1 MINVSSEFREIMEKR
16 RNFMPYADI
25 EFQDGRRVS
34 LEPKDFVISGNS
46 ITDAAESNSLPLG
59 VAIGKS
65 LTFSILNDKDQYADY
80 DFMMCEVKMKLK
92 FQLSNSVETVYK
104 GKYTMI
110 TPETY
115 GSTIEITAVDDMYK
129 ADVNYDSSLTYPA
142 TANEILRDACERC
155 DIPLL
160 TTTIPNGNTIIKK
173 RPDGTYRDVIGNI
186 AMIAAG
192 NARIDVDGYL
202 SVIPYDLSVFDDEE
216 SQEKRIHHIKTLKN
230 INVDFN
236 DIIIT
241 GVQTKIKNSSGSEST
256 YLVGEKGYVLEVE
269 NPLIEGIENSVL
281 NYIGSRLIGLQ
292 FRKVS
297 ASLFSDPTIEC
308 FDPAYVTDRKGTYQ
322 TFFTDVDFGIL
333 SYTDVSNS
341 AESPLRNSRNY
352 QSNTVKAIIEA
363 RKNTDD
369 ALSEYDKVVEQV
381 TGVIANSMGIFRT
394 IEKTENGGR
403 IVYQHDKPKLEDSM
417 IIWKKTEK
425 GFKVSTDG
433 GKTWNA
439 GIDSNGNAF
448 LNLLAVVG
456 FYFDWAKGGTL
467 TLGGLDNVSGIL
479 RILNSAGKTVVKG
492 SDEGLNIYGG
502 TLNGWE
508 ITEEGLQSVSDD
520 GTQRVLLAKY
530 DPTGKRKGAIYVQ
543 KKAWQIYQ
551 AADDA
556 LWDKMFDWETLT
568 RIDYDGSV
576 WFMSKSYNGTD
587 NPNLKPEDLKDF
599 KDKNFVHIKNGNIA
613 GGTISKVVKLYA
625 EQDVTTEYYMSRE
638 STQKGI
644 GLEIGT
650 TATAQENG
658 RGGIRLQADKY
669 QFGASDNVGKNAT
682 FSFIAPKNAIHQSD
696 GSYKFTNYRKA
707 ELVFR
712 NGLLVDYT
720 WNEPSLEGSDYT

>member
-1 MINVSSEFREIMEKR
+1 
-16 RNFMPYADI
+16 MPYADI

-269 NPLIEGIENSVL
+269 NPLIEGIETTVL
-281 NYIGSRLIGLQ
+281 NYIGSKLIGLQ
-292 FRKVS
+292 FRKVT
-297 ASLFSDPTIEC
+297 ASIFSDPTIEC

-333 SYTDVSNS
+333 GYTDVSNS

-352 QSNTVKAIIEA
+352 QSNAVKAVIEA

-369 ALSEYDKVVEQV
+369 ALSEYDMVVEQI
-381 TGVIANSMGIFRT
+381 TGIIANSMGMFET
-394 IEKTENGGR
+394 IEKTESGGR
-403 IVYQHDKPKLEDSM
+403 IVYQHDKPTLEASKT
-417 IIWKKTEK
+417 IWKKTEN
-425 GFKVSTDG
+425 GLEVSTDG

-448 LNLLAVVG
+448 LNVLAVVG
-456 FYFDWAKGGTL
+456 IYFDWLKGGTL
-467 TLGGLDNVSGIL
+467 TLGGLNDVSGIL
-479 RILNSAGKTVVKG
+479 RILDSAGKTVVKG
-492 SDEGLNIYGG
+492 SAEGLNIYGG

-508 ITEEGLQSVSDD
+508 ITENGLQSVSDD

-530 DPTGKRKGAIYVQ
+530 DPTGTRKGAIYVQ
-543 KKAWQIYQ
+543 KKAWQIVLSPDGYI
-551 AADDA
+551 
-556 LWDKMFDWETLT
+556 WDKEYDWETLA
-568 RIDYDGSV
+568 RIDYDGSA

-587 NPNLKPEDLKDF
+587 NPFLEPDDF
-599 KDKNFVHIKNGNIA
+599 SGFNDKNFVHIKNGNVT
-613 GGTISKVVKLYA
+613 GGTISKVIKQDGS
-625 EQDVTTEYYMSRE
+625 QDVTTEYYMTRE

-644 GLEIGT
+644 GFEIGT
-650 TATAQENG
+650 TAAAQKNG
-658 RGGIRLQADKY
+658 RGGIRIQADKY
-669 QFGASDNVGKNAT
+669 VFGAEENAGDSAT
-682 FSFIAPKNAIHQSD
+682 FEFIAPKNAVWREGI
-696 GSYKFTNYRKA
+696 GYVFGTYREAK
-707 ELVFR
+707 LTFR
-712 NGLLVDYT
+712 NGLLT
-720 WNEPSLEGSDYT
+720 SWHWGNPFELEGP

>member
-1 MINVSSEFREIMEKR
+1 MINVSSEFREMMEKR

-25 EFQDGRRVS
+25 EFQDGRKVS
-34 LEPKDFVISGNS
+34 LEPNDFVISGNS

-92 FQLSNSVETVYK
+92 FQLSDSVETIYK

-129 ADVNYDSSLTYPA
+129 ADVDYDSPLTYPA
-142 TANEILRDACERC
+142 TANEVLRDACERC

-173 RPDGTYRDVIGNI
+173 KPDGTYREVIGNI

-202 SVIPYDLSVFDDEE
+202 SIIPYDLSVFDDEE
-216 SQEKRIHHIKTLKN
+216 SQEKRIHHIKILKN

-241 GVQTKIKNSSGSEST
+241 GVQTKIKNSSGSDSA

-269 NPLIEGIENSVL
+269 NPLIEGVEKSVL
-281 NYIGSRLIGLQ
+281 DYIGSRLIGLQ

-308 FDPAYVTDRKGTYQ
+308 FDPAYVTDRKGTYK

-369 ALSEYDKVVEQV
+369 ALSEYDQVVEQV

-417 IIWKKTEK
+417 TIWKKTET
-425 GFKVSTDG
+425 GFEVSTDG
-433 GKTWNA
+433 GKNWNA
-439 GIDSNGNAF
+439 GIDSEGNAF

-456 FYFDWAKGGTL
+456 FYFDWAKGGNL

-479 RILNSAGKTVVKG
+479 RILNSSGKTVVKG
-492 SDEGLNIYGG
+492 SEEGIDIYGG
-502 TLNGWE
+502 TIGGWTV
-508 ITEEGLQSVSDD
+508 TENLLSNTSGDNKK
-520 GTQRVLLAKY
+520 RVLLADY
-530 DPTGKRKGAIYVQ
+530 DFDKDGSLGAIYVQ
-543 KKAWQIYQ
+543 NWNEFLKNFE
-551 AADDA
+551 A
-556 LWDKMFDWETLT
+556 LIRF
-568 RIDYDGSV
+568 DYDGEA
-576 WFMSKSYNGTD
+576 WFLSPTSEKEGSGLQEIIPQNY
-587 NPNLKPEDLKDF
+587 LL
-599 KDKNFVHIKNGNIA
+599 IKNSNMA
-613 GGTISKVVKLYA
+613 GGYIPLEDGEPVAQYYITKESS
-625 EQDVTTEYYMSRE
+625 TE
-638 STQKGI
+638 GI
-644 GLEIGT
+644 GLEIGLT
-650 TATAQENG
+650 TSAEE
-658 RGGIRLQADKY
+658 RGFRIVADK
-669 QFGASDNVGKNAT
+669 FMFNGETGKNAT
-682 FSFIAPKNAIHQSD
+682 FDFIAPKNAVRQSD
-696 GSYKFTNYRKA
+696 GSYKFTSYRKA
-707 ELVFR
+707 SLKFK
-712 NGLLVDYT
+712 NGLLVDFT
-720 WNEPSLEGSDYT
+720 WEPPPLPL

>member
-1 MINVSSEFREIMEKR
+1 
-16 RNFMPYADI
+16 MPYADI

-369 ALSEYDKVVEQV
+369 ALSEYDMVVEQI
-381 TGVIANSMGIFRT
+381 TGIIANSMGMFET
-394 IEKTENGGR
+394 IKKTENGGR
-403 IVYQHDKPKLEDSM
+403 IVYQHDKPTLSESKT
-417 IIWKKTEK
+417 IWKKSEK
-425 GFKVSTDG
+425 GLEVSTDG

-439 GIDSNGNAF
+439 GIDENGNAF
-448 LNLLAVVG
+448 LNVLAVVG
-456 FYFDWAKGGTL
+456 IYFDWLKGGTL
-467 TLGGLDNVSGIL
+467 TLGGLNDVSGIL
-479 RILNSAGKTVVKG
+479 RILDSAGKTVVKG
-492 SDEGLNIYGG
+492 SAEGLNIYGG

-508 ITEEGLQSVSDD
+508 ITENGLQSVSDD

-530 DPTGKRKGAIYVQ
+530 DPTGTRKGAIYVQ
-543 KKAWQIYQ
+543 KKAWQVFE
-551 AADDA
+551 DDPNI
-556 LWDKMFDWETLT
+556 LLHEKRYEWETLA
-568 RIDYDGSV
+568 RIDYDGSA

-587 NPNLKPEDLKDF
+587 NPNIMPDDINDF
-599 KDKNFVHIKNGNIA
+599 KDKNFVHIKNGNIS
-613 GGTISKVVKLYA
+613 GGTISYVVKTYT
-625 EQDVTTEYYMSRE
+625 EQDVTTEYYMTRE

-644 GLEIGT
+644 GFEIGT
-650 TATAQENG
+650 TAAAQKNG

-669 QFGASDNVGKNAT
+669 QFGDSDNVGENVT
-682 FSFIAPKNAIHQSD
+682 FEFLAPKSISGGQI
-696 GSYKFTNYRKA
+696 KTYRDAMLK
-707 ELVFR
+707 FR
-712 NGLLVDYT
+712 NGLLVD
-720 WNEPSLEGSDYT
+720 WSWE

>member
-352 QSNTVKAIIEA
+352 QSNAVKAIIEA

-369 ALSEYDKVVEQV
+369 ALSEYDMVVEQI
-381 TGVIANSMGIFRT
+381 TGIIANSMGMFET

-403 IVYQHDKPKLEDSM
+403 IVYQHDKPTLSESKT
-417 IIWKKTEK
+417 IWKKSEK
-425 GFKVSTDG
+425 GLEVSTDG

-439 GIDSNGNAF
+439 GIDENGNAF
-448 LNLLAVVG
+448 LNVLAVVG
-456 FYFDWAKGGTL
+456 IYFDWLKGGTL
-467 TLGGLDNVSGIL
+467 TLGGLNDVSGIL
-479 RILNSAGKTVVKG
+479 RILDSAGKTVVKG
-492 SDEGLNIYGG
+492 SEKGIDIYGG
-502 TLNGWE
+502 TIGGWN
-508 ITEEGLQSVSDD
+508 VSENLLYNESSDKSK
-520 GTQRVLLAKY
+520 RVLLADY
-530 DPTGKRKGAIYVQ
+530 DFGESGAEGAFYVQ
-543 KKAWQIYQ
+543 VRDDRFDEYQ
-551 AADDA
+551 N
-556 LWDKMFDWETLT
+556 LVRF
-568 RIDYDGSV
+568 DYDGES
-576 WFMSKSYNGTD
+576 WFFSPVGVEEGDYEEGELVPLIPQNY
-587 NPNLKPEDLKDF
+587 LL
-599 KDKNFVHIKNGNIA
+599 IKNANI
-613 GGTISKVVKLYA
+613 GGGYIDDETKKPVS
-625 EQDVTTEYYMSRE
+625 EYYITKE
-638 STQKGI
+638 SNKKKEGI
-644 GLEIGT
+644 GLEIGMSSN
-650 TATAQENG
+650 AEN
-658 RGGIRLQADKY
+658 RGIRLVCNKLMMNND
-669 QFGASDNVGKNAT
+669 VGQNTT
-682 FSFIAPKNAIHQSD
+682 FSFIAPKNAIRQSD
-696 GSYKFTNYRKA
+696 GSYKFTNHRKA
-707 ELVFR
+707 KLVFR

-720 WNEPSLEGSDYT
+720 WDEPSLGGSDYT